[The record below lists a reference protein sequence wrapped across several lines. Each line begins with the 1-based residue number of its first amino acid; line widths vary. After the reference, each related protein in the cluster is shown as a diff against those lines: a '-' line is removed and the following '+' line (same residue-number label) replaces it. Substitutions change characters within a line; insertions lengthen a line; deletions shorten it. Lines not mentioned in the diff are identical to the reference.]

1 MDLGLQGKR
10 ALVAAA
16 SGGLG
21 FAIAR
26 VLAAEGCR
34 VSICS
39 RSTDRIEAAARQI
52 AEETDAQVHY
62 RLCDVRDSEG
72 LHAWVAESAERM
84 GGIDLV
90 VPNSGGPPSGT
101 FMDLDDDD
109 WQGAVSLLLLPPV
122 RLVRYVRPYL
132 GPGSAVLFMTSSSI
146 REPIAQLTL
155 STVVRAGVAAL
166 AKSLANEWAPAGIRV
181 NHLIPGRIATD
192 RVAELDRESAARLGV
207 APQEVRERISQA
219 IPLGRYGQPDEYAR
233 AAAFLLSD
241 AASYITGATL
251 QVDGGAIQAIV

>member
-10 ALVAAA
+10 ALVAAS

-26 VLAAEGCR
+26 ALAFEGCR
-34 VSICS
+34 VSMCS
-39 RSTDRIEAAARQI
+39 RGVERIEAAARSI
-52 AEETDAQVHY
+52 ADETGAEVHY
-62 RLCDVRDSEG
+62 RVCDVRDPAG
-72 LHAWVAESAERM
+72 LHAWVEESADRM

-90 VPNSGGPPSGT
+90 VPNSGGPPSGR
-101 FMDLDDDD
+101 FLDLDDAD
-109 WQGAVSLLLLPPV
+109 WEAAVSLLLLPPI
-122 RLVRYVRPYL
+122 RLVRYARPYL
-132 GPGSAVLFMTSSSI
+132 EPGSAILFMTSSSV

-166 AKSLANEWAPAGIRV
+166 AKSLANEWAPDGIRV

-192 RVAELDRESAARLGV
+192 RVAELDRELADRTGTTPV
-207 APQEVRERISQA
+207 DVRERISQA
-219 IPLGRYGQPDEYAR
+219 IPLARYGEPDEYAR

-241 AASYITGATL
+241 AAAYITGATL